1 MKLITSLALTIILCS
16 QILHADI
23 FQSVLKD
30 AAKNS
35 GYLPSH
41 EINPE
46 FDNDLAAIG
55 KLFFESEKLSYN
67 SSIACKNCHLSEFS
81 STDGLPNAIGVGGHG
96 VGLKRVESG
105 GLIVPRNVLPL
116 WGRGTDFF
124 DKFFWDGKV
133 EKTDDGVFSQFYQ
146 YQPSDNPLIVASLLP
161 IVEIREMVLDDY
173 DVNKRFKKEQVEVAL
188 EFYQEIFGK
197 IQDEQMMRDL
207 AEYFKI
213 NTSEIKLQH
222 VGSAIAE
229 HIKKEFKLEKTKFEL
244 FMNEE
249 DELSSS
255 ELKGGLLFYGKGK
268 CIVCHNGPLFSDLKY
283 HTIVFPQTGFG
294 KNGFGV
300 DYGRF
305 NVSRRYNDLYK
316 FRTPPL
322 IEVVNTAPYGHSG
335 STYSLRDAIAAHFD
349 PLRFI
354 DLNSMNAAERTE
366 YFRSMQLSR
375 NSIQIPYL
383 DEKEI
388 ENIEAFLKTLSFLQ

>member
-1 MKLITSLALTIILCS
+1 MS
-16 QILHADI
+16 
-23 FQSVLKD
+23 
-30 AAKNS
+30 
-35 GYLPSH
+35 
-41 EINPE
+41 
-46 FDNDLAAIG
+46 DLAAIG

-133 EKTDDGVFSQFYQ
+133 EKTDDGVFSQFYE

-197 IQDEQMMRDL
+197 IRDEQMMRDL

-375 NSIQIPYL
+375 NSVQIPYL